1 MTWKASRLLCYCFSI
16 SVASSL
22 LYSGAVFLFFYIL
35 TLFLTLFCNFT
46 SGSCS
51 ILVVCFPGTVFFFG
65 CGNEA
70 NVSDS
75 LLISS
80 FSSGRVC
87 SGSAV
92 HRSACRHHRHL
103 HLPSSGRAWAPAHLV
118 EEWADFGAWGTRQT
132 QEQQQVMTKLHFVY
146 IPEIYKS
153 PARYKNV

>member
-1 MTWKASRLLCYCFSI
+1 MLLFLNLCCFFSPLLWRC
-16 SVASSL
+16 VSL
-22 LYSGAVFLFFYIL
+22 LLHSDIFSDTFLQL
-35 TLFLTLFCNFT
+35 HLWVLFNSCCLFPWHC
-46 SGSCS
+46 
-51 ILVVCFPGTVFFFG
+51 FFFFW
-65 CGNEA
+65 CRNEA

-80 FSSGRVC
+80 FSSSRVC

-132 QEQQQVMTKLHFVY
+132 QEQQQVMTKASLCISTCLF
-146 IPEIYKS
+146 PWDL
-153 PARYKNV
+153 